1 MSVLG
6 FDIRDYTDPQKILE
20 DSLRQQPPLVLQS
33 SGNGYQPPPPQPQPS
48 VQAPVTVD
56 NATGQPVTAPAG
68 INPAATQQPPP
79 VQIPGTAGPSGVN
92 ISSTPA
98 AITRMEGVTNQDRLN
113 AMAMVLG
120 AVGQN
125 NFSQVL
131 GAAQA
136 GLMQKER
143 DAKEYNAQLAQLTA
157 PKIEVKDGYAN
168 YTPPMWEVDSNGNYQ
183 PRSIGDIQ
191 ADLDAFYGESGQ
203 QRPVGET
210 YTNEQ
215 GVVISKRTNLPLNPE
230 LAALHEKRGGLT
242 AEEAAKDYK
251 EAMATHA
258 ELKGHYMNLATSLQD
273 PDNPFADVS
282 SVFGFMKM
290 LDPRSVVREGEFQ
303 TLQNTGSVPNNIFNI
318 FEKASTGGILNE
330 GQQKQLLDYVNRV
343 YDNNKAAAGEILA
356 TNKMLFEE
364 LQFDPVHLERHN
376 PYTASLQEMRDAAGT
391 FAQAIDL
398 TLGDQ
403 EDEFNT
409 LSRQD
414 DEENP
419 VRRRGPQTRGQ

>member
-1 MSVLG
+1 
-6 FDIRDYTDPQKILE
+6 
-20 DSLRQQPPLVLQS
+20 
-33 SGNGYQPPPPQPQPS
+33 
-48 VQAPVTVD
+48 
-56 NATGQPVTAPAG
+56 
-68 INPAATQQPPP
+68 
-79 VQIPGTAGPSGVN
+79 
-92 ISSTPA
+92 
-98 AITRMEGVTNQDRLN
+98 MEGVTNQDRLN

-136 GLMQKER
+136 GLMEKEMK
-143 DAKEYNAQLAQLTA
+143 AKEYNAQLAQLTA
-157 PKIEVKDGYAN
+157 PKIDVKDGYAN

-242 AEEAAKDYK
+242 AEEAAKDFK
-251 EAMATHA
+251 DAMATHV

-273 PDNPFADVS
+273 PDNPYADVS

-330 GQQKQLLDYVNRV
+330 SQQKQLLDYVNKV
-343 YDNNKAAAGEILA
+343 YDNNKAAAAEVLS

-364 LQFDPVHLERHN
+364 LQFDPVHLDRHN
-376 PYTASLQEMRDAAGT
+376 PYTATLQDMRDSAGT

-403 EDEFNT
+403 QDEFNT
-409 LSRQD
+409 LSQQD
-414 DEENP
+414 DKENP